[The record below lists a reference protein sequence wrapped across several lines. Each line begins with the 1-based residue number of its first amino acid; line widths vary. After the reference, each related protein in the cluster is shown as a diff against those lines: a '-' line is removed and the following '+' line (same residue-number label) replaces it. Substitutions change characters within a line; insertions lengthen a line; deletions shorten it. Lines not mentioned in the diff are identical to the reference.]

1 MPMTAHRWAH
11 ANRDATA
18 SQARRRKYNGR
29 EHRAAYADYKRRQAR
44 GEWLTCWRT
53 GHLIPPTERCH
64 VGHDD
69 HDVDLIRGP
78 ECAEHN
84 VKAAARKGARIANG
98 TRRRRK
104 PRPLSL

>member
-1 MPMTAHRWAH
+1 MAHRWAH
-11 ANRDATA
+11 ARRDTPAT
-18 SQARRRKYNGR
+18 QARRRKYASR
-29 EHRAAYADYKRRQAR
+29 EHRAAYDDYKRRQAR

-69 HDVDLIRGP
+69 HIFDLIRGP

-84 VKAAARKGARIANG
+84 LKAAARKGNAAQRARRQP
-98 TRRRRK
+98 RRRR
-104 PRPLSL
+104 LL